1 MRFLKYIWVIA
12 LCLTLGGCSDFL
24 EKKPDDQLTLEMIFE
39 DKVRTEGWLAAIY
52 NRIPDPYWQMVND
65 IGYDSMGDDLTPSQR
80 WVQWDFNVVNQILG
94 NWNTGSAW
102 NAGFWSELPKRIRE
116 AYIFIENVHPNEAQK
131 MTAEY
136 VENMKNEARFL
147 IAYYYWILVN
157 AYGAVPMYT
166 EALPSDAPME
176 ELMIGQQTFDYMI
189 NWIDGQLVDLSK
201 KLPAYYDDPNM
212 YGRATSIMCL
222 AVRSRMLLFAAS
234 PLVNGNADYI
244 GHKNTQGEEIFNP
257 TYDPNKWQKAA
268 DASRELIEAAH
279 EAGHELY
286 KEYKNGEIDPFLSY
300 RNMMFTTYYN
310 GNKEI
315 LFARPECNFNEYD
328 GHAIP
333 HGSGG
338 NGGLGVTQSLVDA
351 FFMENGLPAVLG
363 YNQDYSPIINEESG
377 YSESGFSR
385 TADMRSNTNWNESEG
400 VGIVAKRGTYN
411 MYCHREPRFYVT
423 VLWNGAYYRPS
434 GRYVDFYSGGKDGG
448 PTWDAPQNGYLVRKK
463 VHPEDD
469 ALNGKYPY
477 RPGILYR
484 LGEAYLNYAEALCHV
499 NPTNPDILT
508 YVNLIRERAGI
519 PTYGTGEEQIKAPT
533 DANELLEL
541 VYRERRVELNCEDGI
556 RYNDLRRWK
565 KGVELLNRPFYGM
578 NFSGT
583 KLSDKEDDEAAYF
596 VRKPYLNRVYLKK
609 YYWYPI
615 YQTELDKDP
624 SLVQAPF
631 WDQ

>member
-1 MRFLKYIWVIA
+1 M
-12 LCLTLGGCSDFL
+12 
-24 EKKPDDQLTLEMIFE
+24 
-39 DKVRTEGWLAAIY
+39 
-52 NRIPDPYWQMVND
+52 
-65 IGYDSMGDDLTPSQR
+65 
-80 WVQWDFNVVNQILG
+80 VNQILG

-377 YSESGFSR
+377 YSESGFHGLLICVLIQIGMSPKE
-385 TADMRSNTNWNESEG
+385 WESLL
-400 VGIVAKRGTYN
+400 
-411 MYCHREPRFYVT
+411 RE
-423 VLWNGAYYRPS
+423 
-434 GRYVDFYSGGKDGG
+434 
-448 PTWDAPQNGYLVRKK
+448 VRIICIAIANP
-463 VHPEDD
+463 VSM
-469 ALNGKYPY
+469 L
-477 RPGILYR
+477 LY
-484 LGEAYLNYAEALCHV
+484 
-499 NPTNPDILT
+499 
-508 YVNLIRERAGI
+508 
-519 PTYGTGEEQIKAPT
+519 
-533 DANELLEL
+533 
-541 VYRERRVELNCEDGI
+541 
-556 RYNDLRRWK
+556 
-565 KGVELLNRPFYGM
+565 YGM
-578 NFSGT
+578 VHITDRVDVMLTFILVEKMVDRHGMHLRT
-583 KLSDKEDDEAAYF
+583 VIWF
-596 VRKPYLNRVYLKK
+596 VKSTSRR
-609 YYWYPI
+609 
-615 YQTELDKDP
+615 
-624 SLVQAPF
+624 
-631 WDQ
+631 